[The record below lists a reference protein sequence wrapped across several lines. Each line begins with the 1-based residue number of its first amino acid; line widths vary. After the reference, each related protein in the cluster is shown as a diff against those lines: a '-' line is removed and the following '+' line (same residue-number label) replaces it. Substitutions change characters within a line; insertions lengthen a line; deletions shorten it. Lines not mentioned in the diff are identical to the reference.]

1 MPLPSDRMR
10 RDDKRGRS
18 AVSYII
24 STAYAAVLLSAIFVI
39 VRWGSVHC
47 RGQTPVGIYTF
58 VALLFTAGLDM
69 GLVMLPLTEFPAYA
83 ADDAYGFTNP
93 LAIEFGMWGPL
104 VWMMY
109 FLSAFYF
116 VVLEPR
122 LRIFEIALVKWVYN
136 LTVIATCAFT
146 CYLFLTA
153 LPSYIE
159 GISMPARWAI
169 VVAVIAASVYS
180 SSNVSFMKWLAVTS
194 TWMFVT
200 LAVVALLAAAYYYS
214 DIGISGLAS
223 NMGLLSDY
231 FANLHRFVSP
241 ITEYHEFYLFWWFSW
256 SIMIGQFVSMF
267 VGGLRTWRLAVAM
280 ILLPSIPLAVW
291 FAVLYIYFQQQ
302 IVIPAW
308 LNWFMVTVGII
319 FVVNSL
325 DSLIRLYGLNLG
337 WTKSRLGA
345 RAYYPL
351 HFLLQLGLVMAYQ
364 FTPFRIEWVGV
375 IVIGIYAAIYVLILR
390 HHVHVRAAVT
400 EARCA
405 AA

>member
-1 MPLPSDRMR
+1 M
-10 RDDKRGRS
+10 
-18 AVSYII
+18 SYII

-47 RGQTPVGIYTF
+47 RGQT
-58 VALLFTAGLDM
+58 
-69 GLVMLPLTEFPAYA
+69 
-83 ADDAYGFTNP
+83 
-93 LAIEFGMWGPL
+93 
-104 VWMMY
+104 
-109 FLSAFYF
+109 S
-116 VVLEPR
+116 
-122 LRIFEIALVKWVYN
+122 
-136 LTVIATCAFT
+136 
-146 CYLFLTA
+146 
-153 LPSYIE
+153 
-159 GISMPARWAI
+159 
-169 VVAVIAASVYS
+169 
-180 SSNVSFMKWLAVTS
+180 S

-345 RAYYPL
+345 MQPPRRR
-351 HFLLQLGLVMAYQ
+351 QL
-364 FTPFRIEWVGV
+364 RK
-375 IVIGIYAAIYVLILR
+375 
-390 HHVHVRAAVT
+390 
-400 EARCA
+400 
-405 AA
+405 

>member
-1 MPLPSDRMR
+1 
-10 RDDKRGRS
+10 
-18 AVSYII
+18 
-24 STAYAAVLLSAIFVI
+24 
-39 VRWGSVHC
+39 
-47 RGQTPVGIYTF
+47 
-58 VALLFTAGLDM
+58 
-69 GLVMLPLTEFPAYA
+69 
-83 ADDAYGFTNP
+83 
-93 LAIEFGMWGPL
+93 
-104 VWMMY
+104 
-109 FLSAFYF
+109 
-116 VVLEPR
+116 
-122 LRIFEIALVKWVYN
+122 
-136 LTVIATCAFT
+136 
-146 CYLFLTA
+146 
-153 LPSYIE
+153 
-159 GISMPARWAI
+159 
-169 VVAVIAASVYS
+169 
-180 SSNVSFMKWLAVTS
+180 
-194 TWMFVT
+194 
-200 LAVVALLAAAYYYS
+200 
-214 DIGISGLAS
+214 
-223 NMGLLSDY
+223 MGLLSDY

-267 VGGLRTWRLAVAM
+267 AGGLRTWRLAVAM

-302 IVIPAW
+302 IVFPTW